1 MKKIAIVTKPN
12 YSSPRIL
19 ANCLHSFFSQ
29 AEGVQSEV
37 FYKLFVFKRLL
48 KYAKV
53 AKNYNYFSWKGY
65 QLLQYI
71 QDQLFLRK
79 LKKFDAVVIVECSP
93 KSFLNDSFDFVKLK
107 EKLNNIPLIFYEV
120 YYLGNAPTM
129 VSYLH
134 EGGHHLE
141 DIFDWHL
148 SVSEVT
154 EIRSKPKAP
163 WNQIGLHLK
172 STGLVP
178 VPKKEHLAIIDFYR
192 QGYEEERN
200 VQIKALEAV
209 GIPYVELAGPY
220 TIEEIR
226 EVYKK
231 ATFYFLQFPESFG
244 LPIAECLSCGAY
256 VFTPDTSWAMA
267 WRLDDEVQIH
277 GPGRLAECFV
287 VYDGQKELQEK
298 LMHYKSEYDLQTS
311 PQKVFQIFIDNY
323 PDYYYGNKTELNHF
337 VKKLES
343 GEL

>member
-19 ANCLHSFFSQ
+19 ANCLQSSFSQ
-29 AEGVQSEV
+29 VGGIQSEV
-37 FYKLFVFKRLL
+37 FHRIFVFKRLL
-48 KYAKV
+48 KYAQV
-53 AKNYNYFSWKGY
+53 ARNYNYLSWKAY
-65 QLLQYI
+65 QLLHYI

-79 LKKFDAVVIVECSP
+79 LKEYDAVVIVDTSP
-93 KSFLNDSFDFVKLK
+93 KCYLNYSYDFVKLK
-107 EKLNNIPLIFYEV
+107 RELKDIPMIYHGV

-129 VSYLH
+129 ISYLSKD
-134 EGGHHLE
+134 GHHLE

-163 WNQIGLHLK
+163 WSQIGMNLQ

-178 VPKKEHLAIIDFYR
+178 VPKKELLAVIDFYR
-192 QGYEEERN
+192 EGYEEARN
-200 VQIKALEAV
+200 EQIKALEAT
-209 GIPYVELAGPY
+209 GIPYVVLSGNY

-244 LPIAECLSCGAY
+244 LPIAECLSCGVY

-267 WRLDDEVQIH
+267 WRLDEEVQIH
-277 GPGRLAECFV
+277 GPGKLADCFV
-287 VYDGQKELQEK
+287 VYEGQEGLQEK
-298 LMHYKSEYDLQTS
+298 LQHFKANYDLQNS
-311 PQKVFQIFIDNY
+311 PKEVFQIFMDNY
-323 PDYYYGNKTELNHF
+323 SDYYSGNKAEFGKFLEKLN
-337 VKKLES
+337 S
-343 GEL
+343 GDF

>member
-19 ANCLHSFFSQ
+19 ADCLQSSFSQ
-29 AEGVQSEV
+29 LEGIQSEV
-37 FYKLFVFKRLL
+37 FHKIFVFKRLL
-48 KYAKV
+48 KHAQV
-53 AKNYNYFSWKGY
+53 AKNYNFFSWKAY
-65 QLLQYI
+65 QMLNYI

-79 LKKFDAVVIVECSP
+79 LKGYDAVVIVETSP
-93 KSFLNDSFDFVKLK
+93 KCYLSYTYDFVKLK
-107 EKLNNIPLIFYEV
+107 KKLKGIPMIYHGV

-129 VSYLH
+129 ISYLG

-163 WNQIGLHLK
+163 WSQIGINLQ

-178 VPKKEHLAIIDFYR
+178 TPKKELLAIIDFYR
-192 QGYEEERN
+192 EGYEEARN
-200 VQIKALEAV
+200 EQIKALKAV
-209 GIPYVELAGPY
+209 GIPYLELSGNY
-220 TIEEIR
+220 TIDEIR

-244 LPIAECLSCGAY
+244 LPIAECLSCGVY

-267 WRLDDEVQIH
+267 WRLNDDVQVH
-277 GPGRLAECFV
+277 GPGELADCFV
-287 VYDGQKELQEK
+287 VYEGQEGLQEK
-298 LMHYKSEYDLQTS
+298 LLHYKSNYDLQNS
-311 PQKVFQIFIDNY
+311 PKEVFKVFMDHY
-323 PDYYYGNKTELNHF
+323 SDYYTGNKTEFNQF
-337 VKKLES
+337 MKKLQS